1 MILTVI
7 VIASIFT
14 SQPATTMDAD
24 ITNLQWKKR
33 LLLIFAADNA
43 QSNFQSLAN
52 EISSRQADVDDRDL
66 VVLEILES
74 GTSRMNRSRIEP
86 QKGASI
92 RKQLG
97 IAPDEFTV
105 ILVGKDGGIKLKRN
119 DQVRLEEI
127 FQLIDSMPMRQDEM
141 SQNSYRGRKSQAG
154 LPFDNTFH
162 LPLNF

>member
-14 SQPATTMDAD
+14 SQPATTMDVD
-24 ITNLQWKKR
+24 ITHLQWKKR
-33 LLLIFAADNA
+33 LLLVFAADNA
-43 QSNFQSLAN
+43 QSNFQGLAN

-66 VVLEILES
+66 VVFEILES

-86 QKGASI
+86 QKAASI
-92 RKQLG
+92 RKQFG
-97 IAPDEFTV
+97 IEPDEFTV

-127 FQLIDSMPMRQDEM
+127 FQLIDSMPMRQDEIR
-141 SQNSYRGRKSQAG
+141 QKDRK
-154 LPFDNTFH
+154 F
-162 LPLNF
+162 

>member
-14 SQPATTMDAD
+14 SQPATTMDVD
-24 ITNLQWKKR
+24 ITHLQWKKR
-33 LLLIFAADNA
+33 LLLVFAADNA

-162 LPLNF
+162 IPLNF